1 MDLFW
6 KNLVVNKRIRM
17 YNVDYRECDSSIFS
31 KLSGMELSHERL
43 KSEQK
48 WKRCLKLFGEKCHHP
63 PAAFFHKFMT

>member
-48 WKRCLKLFGEKCHHP
+48 WKN
-63 PAAFFHKFMT
+63 AA